1 MKVFNNE
8 ITVRR
13 NETFTIDKY
22 IKNRDGSPYIISS
35 ALEHPFFLITVTNS
49 LYNQKERY
57 ICNVWIPIDLPR
69 FNSTIPVNISDF
81 TNGDGEVLYH
91 SFKDL
96 EGGLPG
102 GYVGND
108 FDNSIQYEDVDAL
121 FYCETNGKRVY
132 KYWDSAEESWKDYD
146 CRITYKFTHGIT
158 KDWIEG
164 GYFYNIDLVDGD
176 LDPDAIQGQRP
187 IPISN
192 LNEHIPILGATK
204 LTVLSDLRGGM

>member
-22 IKNRDGSPYIISS
+22 VKNRDGSPYIISS

-69 FNSTIPVNISDF
+69 FNSTIPINLADVKDEYGEQKFENFSSCSNWVNGYY
-81 TNGDGEVLYH
+81 NGQLVTFE
-91 SFKDL
+91 
-96 EGGLPG
+96 P
-102 GYVGND
+102 ND
-108 FDNSIQYEDVDAL
+108 AVFYMENED
-121 FYCETNGKRVY
+121 GKRIY
-132 KYWDSAEESWKDYD
+132 KYFEGENLSATWKDYD
-146 CRITYKFTHGIT
+146 CRITYKFLHGIT

-176 LDPDAIQGQRP
+176 LDPNAIQGQRP